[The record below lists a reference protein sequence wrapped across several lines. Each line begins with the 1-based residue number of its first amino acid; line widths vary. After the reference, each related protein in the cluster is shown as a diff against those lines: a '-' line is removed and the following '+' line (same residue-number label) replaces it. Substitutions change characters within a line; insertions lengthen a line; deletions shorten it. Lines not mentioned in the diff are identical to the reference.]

1 MRTDAD
7 LCELNCSTVIYSFSI
22 LVGRVQGER
31 QLRMLEGGGGV
42 PVKTKKT
49 VGAQFPVYCTFSS
62 NVLRGFLILGKNA
75 KVYRKSG
82 FTNH

>member
-1 MRTDAD
+1 MHTEAD
-7 LCELNCSTVIYSFSI
+7 LYELNCSTVIYSFSI

-31 QLRMLEGGGGV
+31 QLRMLEGGSGV

-49 VGAQFPVYCTFSS
+49 VGAQFPVHCMFSS
-62 NVLRGFLILGKNA
+62 NVLRGFLILGRNA
-75 KVYRKSG
+75 KVYWKSG